1 MRAIPQ
7 FSLLA
12 SSFTDV
18 PLETRLRPRKTPRQ
32 ARAAATRA
40 RILAAARDVFATHG
54 YAAGTTNRIA
64 DAAPISVGS
73 LYQYFPNKDAILIEL
88 VREHIAE
95 GADEIAGAIAT
106 LDDSDAPALGDMI
119 RRVIEALVA
128 VHARDRRLHRVLF
141 EESPRP
147 ASLLAE
153 LRDLEDAI
161 VAQLAA
167 RLACHPPVRD
177 PELSAR
183 ITVAT
188 IESLVHRLVAS
199 DRPLD
204 LDRFVDEATT
214 LITSY
219 LDC

>member
-1 MRAIPQ
+1 MWSAGGRRSPVARGR
-7 FSLLA
+7 
-12 SSFTDV
+12 DV
-18 PLETRLRPRKTPRQ
+18 PQPRQ
-32 ARAAATRA
+32 HQR
-40 RILAAARDVFATHG
+40 
-54 YAAGTTNRIA
+54 
-64 DAAPISVGS
+64 S
-73 LYQYFPNKDAILIEL
+73 
-88 VREHIAE
+88 
-95 GADEIAGAIAT
+95 
-106 LDDSDAPALGDMI
+106 
-119 RRVIEALVA
+119 

-188 IESLVHRLVAS
+188 IESLGHRLVAS

>member
-1 MRAIPQ
+1 
-7 FSLLA
+7 
-12 SSFTDV
+12 
-18 PLETRLRPRKTPRQ
+18 
-32 ARAAATRA
+32 
-40 RILAAARDVFATHG
+40 
-54 YAAGTTNRIA
+54 
-64 DAAPISVGS
+64 
-73 LYQYFPNKDAILIEL
+73 
-88 VREHIAE
+88 
-95 GADEIAGAIAT
+95 
-106 LDDSDAPALGDMI
+106 
-119 RRVIEALVA
+119 

-188 IESLVHRLVAS
+188 IESLGHRLVAS